1 VFKADIE
8 KIGDGVPGATV
19 VHSFAEGVAALKQ
32 GKAIRYIGPG
42 GPTSFDAYHDSA
54 GLFQVNS
61 YSTNGNVNVV
71 ANIPVPQLRALG
83 L

>member
-1 VFKADIE
+1 V
-8 KIGDGVPGATV
+8 
-19 VHSFAEGVAALKQ
+19 
-32 GKAIRYIGPG
+32 GPG

-61 YSTNGNVNVV
+61 YSPAGQVKVV
-71 ANIPVPQLRALG
+71 ANIPVPALRALG